1 MSNNYKELPAA
12 DKQLTF
18 SIKAPETI
26 KGNFVLGVRRGGGR
40 GAAGKGGGWRKRER
54 ERREL
59 RRSSD

>member
-26 KGNFVLGVRRGGGR
+26 KGNFVLGVRRGGG
-40 GAAGKGGGWRKRER
+40 GAQQGKGAGGGRER
-54 ERREL
+54 ERGGN
-59 RRSSD
+59 